1 MPLPVVEGCPGVTP
15 AGPVRWAGPLP
26 LVDRSSV
33 PSLLRLSGPALG
45 LGAVLIIVTVSL
57 GRGIDVLYL
66 LGVALAVLG
75 VSGQLLQGR
84 LQRPT
89 EQRDPLPVAVPVRG
103 RWRGLNSPASRIPSH
118 THRLAQTYAIDITH
132 EPEGASP
139 RALDPLRS
147 PMRRPETF
155 PSFGQEV
162 LAPFDGEV
170 IAVHG
175 TSRDHLSRLSL
186 PGIAYLVLEG
196 LVRSLGSPRHLLGNH
211 VMVRASGSGAA
222 DEPGRAA
229 GTAGRAA
236 GAGSADG
243 PVAVLAHL
251 RRGSPAVRVGERV
264 RAGQVLGQCG
274 NSGNSSDPHVH
285 FQLMDGPDIE
295 TATGLPFTW
304 HHLDEDGAPQHGVP
318 ANEELFT
325 AVPVDPTR

>member
-1 MPLPVVEGCPGVTP
+1 M
-15 AGPVRWAGPLP
+15 
-26 LVDRSSV
+26 S
-33 PSLLRLSGPALG
+33 SLLRLSGPALA

-66 LGVALAVLG
+66 LGVALVLLG
-75 VSGQLLQGR
+75 VAGQFLHTR

-89 EQRDPLPVAVPVRG
+89 PEQEPLPVAVPVRG
-103 RWRGLNSPASRIPSH
+103 RWRGLNSPASKIPSH

-132 EPEGASP
+132 EPEGASQ
-139 RALDPLRS
+139 RTFDPLWA

-162 LAPFDGEV
+162 LSPVDGEV

-175 TSRDHLSRLSL
+175 TSRDHLSRLSW
-186 PGIAYLVLEG
+186 PGIAYLLLEG
-196 LVRSLGSPRHLLGNH
+196 FVRSLGAPRHLLGNH
-211 VMVRASGSGAA
+211 VMVRA
-222 DEPGRAA
+222 D
-229 GTAGRAA
+229 TAGSAA
-236 GAGSADG
+236 GAADG

-251 RRGSPAVRVGERV
+251 RRGSPTVQAGERV

-285 FQLMDGPDIE
+285 FQLMDAPDIE
-295 TATGLPFTW
+295 TARGLPFTW
-304 HHLDEDGAPQHGVP
+304 RHLDEDGTVQQGVP

-325 AVPVDPTR
+325 AAPESPAR